1 METTFIALT
10 NMSDIACAS
19 DRDHT
24 IHQLSKKV
32 PLALA
37 VSPHSPI
44 PWDKIIEQYK
54 LAGGPVEKDEFSD
67 YASHFISF
75 LATIPVRK

>member
-10 NMSDIACAS
+10 NMSGIACAS
-19 DRDHT
+19 DRV
-24 IHQLSKKV
+24 IPSISCPRKYLSLGSQ
-32 PLALA
+32 PTL
-37 VSPHSPI
+37 PI
-44 PWDKIIEQYK
+44 PWDNIIEQYK
-54 LAGGPVEKDEFSD
+54 LAGGPEEKDEFSD